1 MHKVAH
7 VIKHEIITTIGKPA
21 FWLTTFVLP
30 AVVMFFSFG
39 AQFIGSRALQQ
50 EPDVMRE
57 DAEPG
62 QIQAIGYVDRSGII
76 QMLPDEIPEGR
87 LRAYKSQ
94 EMARQAMDEGEI
106 SEYYLIPENYVESGD
121 LEVVTQEFSPLG
133 NLGTS
138 QIIERILAYN
148 LLGDE
153 ALTQRATRPL
163 TNLSTTSL
171 QVSEEAESPQ
181 SEAARSIVVFG
192 TLFILYLVLTMSS
205 SYMLRSVSKEK
216 ENRIVEVLLV
226 SLRPREIMLGK
237 VVGLGIVALLQM
249 GIWLGGSVLIVT
261 RGSGALANVGLTMVD
276 QITLPDGFMIWGFV
290 YMLLGYVLYASLLGA
305 VGALAPN
312 ARETGQFTFLAML
325 PLMVPLFINT
335 ALTQS
340 PHGTLATV
348 LSLFPLTAP
357 TTMLPRIATG
367 GVPLWQAIASA
378 AGLAVSAYGLVLL
391 AAQFFR
397 ADTLLSSAALDWAR
411 MRKEFKRIGGR

>member
-1 MHKVAH
+1 MSKVAH
-7 VIKHEIITTIGKPA
+7 VIKHEIATTIGKPS

-30 AVVMFFSFG
+30 AVVMVFSFG
-39 AQFIGSRALQQ
+39 AQFIGSQALQE
-50 EPDVMRE
+50 EPDVIQE
-57 DAEPG
+57 ETEPG
-62 QIQAIGYVDRSGII
+62 KVQAIGYVDHSGII
-76 QMLPDEIPEGR
+76 QTLPEDIPEGR
-87 LRAYKSQ
+87 ILAYETQ
-94 EMARQAMDEGEI
+94 DAARQALNGGEI
-106 SEYYLIPENYVESGD
+106 TEYYLIPEDYVESGKV
-121 LEVVTQEFSPLG
+121 EVVTEEFSPLG
-133 NLGTS
+133 NLNTA
-138 QIIERILAYN
+138 QIIERILASN
-148 LLGDE
+148 LIQDE
-153 ALTQRATRPL
+153 QLTRRAVNPL
-163 TNLSTTSL
+163 PTLSTTAI
-171 QVSEEAESPQ
+171 QISEETQSPQ
-181 SEAARSIVVFG
+181 SEAAQVVVIFG
-192 TLFILYLVLTMSS
+192 TLFILYFVLTMSS

-216 ENRIVEVLLV
+216 ENRVVEVLLV

-237 VVGLGIVALLQM
+237 VIGLGIVALLQM